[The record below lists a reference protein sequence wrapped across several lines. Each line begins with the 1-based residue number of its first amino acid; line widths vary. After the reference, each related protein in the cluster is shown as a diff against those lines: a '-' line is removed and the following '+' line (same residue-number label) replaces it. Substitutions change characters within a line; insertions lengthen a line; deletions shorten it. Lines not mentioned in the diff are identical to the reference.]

1 MGTGCTT
8 QVAWAY
14 AQNNEQCPELFNA
27 LGDFA
32 AEHVLDFSP
41 TALADTTWGF
51 VQCGSPNPRLL
62 DRVGDLLY
70 RRARSL
76 DFTPQSL
83 ARLAQA
89 FMRADQ
95 MGSGFRF
102 TEQHLD
108 GLLTGA
114 HAFATGPKNLRTR
127 DGTDLLKAYSELRL
141 SRHGQDHH
149 RRFADVF
156 YAVDQALGRS
166 VRDFYPNDLAIAAS
180 SFASVNCDA
189 PRFFRDLLRNA
200 DHCFAEHRNSILKFE
215 SASDVLRACAALGWF
230 DEDAMARLGQLCAD
244 RIDNAS
250 DDAVTDAVEALA
262 RLGGLHASPLF
273 RAVVDC
279 KRNFESRH
287 ASRILDAFA
296 LAGAWHEDFLSSLS
310 EHASSAKIF
319 LFAAAAERPSLL
331 PPGISPEPLQD
342 SERRRDIVAKVVS
355 ELNEWGWVCST
366 IGGADALGGD
376 VCCLFDD
383 RLVRDVGG
391 KRDRP
396 DGTALLHARLA
407 LRAGRRLEF
416 VAREAL
422 DEARASD
429 TARAALLA
437 RLKGDEPSPKK
448 ARVEEPA
455 AAMETEPAPAPKAEP
470 APEAPVEPAPAAME
484 AEPTATPAPAA
495 ESAPEPEAAAAPAAA
510 FDEEAAT
517 KECKKLTV
525 PKLRAALEAAGADT
539 KGLKAALVERLVGV
553 KRAAAQTG

>member
-1 MGTGCTT
+1 M
-8 QVAWAY
+8 
-14 AQNNEQCPELFNA
+14 
-27 LGDFA
+27 
-32 AEHVLDFSP
+32 LDFSP

-166 VRDFYPNDLAIAAS
+166 VRDFYPNDLAVAAS

-250 DDAVTDAVEALA
+250 DDALTDAVEALA

-279 KRNFESRH
+279 KRTFQPRH

-296 LAGAWHEDFLSSLS
+296 LAGAWHDDFLSSLS

-342 SERRRDIVAKVVS
+342 SERRQDIAAKVVS
-355 ELNEWGWVCST
+355 ELNEWGWACST
-366 IGGADALGGD
+366 IGGADALSGD

-416 VAREAL
+416 VAREVL

-484 AEPTATPAPAA
+484 AEPTAAPAPAA
-495 ESAPEPEAAAAPAAA
+495 EPAPEPEAAAAPAAA
-510 FDEEAAT
+510 AFDEAAAT

-553 KRAAAQTG
+553 KRAAAQEG

>member
-1 MGTGCTT
+1 
-8 QVAWAY
+8 
-14 AQNNEQCPELFNA
+14 
-27 LGDFA
+27 
-32 AEHVLDFSP
+32 
-41 TALADTTWGF
+41 
-51 VQCGSPNPRLL
+51 
-62 DRVGDLLY
+62 
-70 RRARSL
+70 
-76 DFTPQSL
+76 
-83 ARLAQA
+83 
-89 FMRADQ
+89 

-127 DGTDLLKAYSELRL
+127 DGTDLLKAYAELRL

-244 RIDNAS
+244 RIDHAS

-262 RLGGLHASPLF
+262 RLGGLHASPLW

-279 KRNFESRH
+279 KRTFESRH

-296 LAGAWHEDFLSSLS
+296 LAGAWHDDFLSSLS

-331 PPGISPEPLQD
+331 PPGVSPEPLQD
-342 SERRRDIVAKVVS
+342 SERRKDIVAKVVS
-355 ELNEWGWVCST
+355 ELNEWGWQCATV
-366 IGGADALGGD
+366 GGADAISGD

-422 DEARASD
+422 DEARSSD
-429 TARAALLA
+429 SARAALLA
-437 RLKGDEPSPKK
+437 RLRGHQDEPSPKRAK
-448 ARVEEPA
+448 VEEPA
-455 AAMETEPAPAPKAEP
+455 AAMETEPTPAPKAEP
-470 APEAPVEPAPAAME
+470 AAEPAPEPPVEPAPAAME
-484 AEPTATPAPAA
+484 AEPTAASAPAA
-495 ESAPEPEAAAAPAAA
+495 EPVPAAEPEPAAAAPAAAA

-553 KRAAAQTG
+553 KRAAAQKG

>member
-1 MGTGCTT
+1 
-8 QVAWAY
+8 
-14 AQNNEQCPELFNA
+14 
-27 LGDFA
+27 
-32 AEHVLDFSP
+32 
-41 TALADTTWGF
+41 
-51 VQCGSPNPRLL
+51 
-62 DRVGDLLY
+62 
-70 RRARSL
+70 
-76 DFTPQSL
+76 
-83 ARLAQA
+83 
-89 FMRADQ
+89 

-244 RIDNAS
+244 RIDHAS
-250 DDAVTDAVEALA
+250 DDALTDAVEALA
-262 RLGGLHASPLF
+262 RLGGLHASPLW
-273 RAVVDC
+273 RAVVDS

-296 LAGAWHEDFLSSLS
+296 LAGAWHEDFLSALS
-310 EHASSAKIF
+310 EHASSSKIF

-342 SERRRDIVAKVVS
+342 SERRKDIVAKVVS
-355 ELNEWGWVCST
+355 ELNEWGWACAT
-366 IGGADALGGD
+366 IGGADALCGD

-383 RLVRDVGG
+383 RLVRDVGD

-455 AAMETEPAPAPKAEP
+455 EPAPAPPAPPVEPTPAAMETEPTAAPKAEP
-470 APEAPVEPAPAAME
+470 EPAPEPAAAAPEPAAPAAPEASDAME
-484 AEPTATPAPAA
+484 AEP
-495 ESAPEPEAAAAPAAA
+495 A
-510 FDEEAAT
+510 FDEAAAT

-553 KRAAAQTG
+553 KRAAAAQKG